1 MARVVGRWIISLE
14 LVVTALLLAGLF
26 VWVSRSVGR
35 PDPRIAELEARVA
48 AADSALAVA
57 QAQVVTQAVTV
68 QSMIAQR
75 QAAQEQA
82 RKASGQLQGLIA
94 ANRNL
99 LAVSTVDSNHTSI
112 LRERLAA
119 TTAAADVLVA
129 TVDTLQARIAVT
141 DSALAVLE
149 RMRVSERIQAQTA
162 IAARDSVITELT
174 KGCQLGPIKCPSRV
188 SSYLFGVLTLLVIL

>member
-1 MARVVGRWIISLE
+1 MGRWIISLE

-35 PDPRIAELEARVA
+35 PDPRIAVLEARIA

-57 QAQVVTQAVTV
+57 QAQVVTQAVTLDSV
-68 QSMIAQR
+68 TALRRIAQ
-75 QAAQEQA
+75 ADA

-94 ANRNL
+94 ANRKAL
-99 LAVSTVDSNHTSI
+99 EDSASSMAL
-112 LRERLAA
+112 LRERLAL

-162 IAARDSVITELT
+162 IAARDSVITQLA